1 MTLKP
6 KNVPSVVTP
15 TLDEVALRD
24 IALHDIDIS
33 AKHRKTAPDFVAAL
47 ADDMAINGQ
56 LTPIDVVEIE
66 GRFRLIHGAARIGAR
81 KLQGLLTIR
90 AVVTSGAAFATEAS
104 QRLRAIPTQ
113 LVRRDLT
120 VLDKAAAVA
129 EWRDLYEVSIGV
141 VRPGRKSNQSQVGT
155 NTDDALQMLSEQFAG
170 TFTEAAQR
178 ALSLS
183 KMGVFRA
190 LKIATIEGS
199 VREAIATHPLADNQA
214 ELLSLADASPEEQQ
228 RAGALVLDGTYTGFI
243 AALAFI
249 QNKPSA
255 PILMPWETFAQRF
268 TRLKEDEQERFF
280 NTHADAIER
289 WWLRRSNR

>member
-1 MTLKP
+1 MTVKP
-6 KNVPSVVTP
+6 EKLLTVVTP
-15 TLDEVALRD
+15 SLDEVSLRD
-24 IALHDIDIS
+24 IDLRKIDIS
-33 AKHRKTAPDFVAAL
+33 PKHRKTAPDFLAAL
-47 ADDMAINGQ
+47 SEDMTINGQ
-56 LTPIDVVEIE
+56 ITPIDVVEIE
-66 GRFRLIHGAARIGAR
+66 DRFRLIHGAARVGAR
-81 KLQGLLTIR
+81 KLQGLFTIR

-141 VRPGRKSNQSQVGT
+141 VRPGPKGNQSQVGT
-155 NTDDALQMLSEQFAG
+155 NSDDALQILSEQFAG

-190 LKIATIEGS
+190 LKIASIDGS
-199 VREAIATHPLADNQA
+199 VREAIATHLLADNQA
-214 ELLSLADASPEEQQ
+214 ELLSLADASADEQLQ
-228 RAGALVLDGTYTGFI
+228 ASKLVLEGTYTGFI

-249 QNKPSA
+249 QNKPAA

-268 TRLKEDEQERFF
+268 TRLKEEEQERFF
-280 NTHADAIER
+280 NMNADAIER
-289 WWLRRSNR
+289 WWVRRSNR